1 MYNSEDRISDKN
13 TSELSFNQKINRTFT
28 VGEILTSPLWYIKNT
43 EGNVVTAI
51 PLFNCDR
58 IESFN
63 DSDIV
68 IDDNKAI
75 IITVD
80 DEDIPIDCISDDTG
94 DINYY
99 DVHHFYVY
107 YVFAGRE
114 LGDPTVF
121 CAVYDEC
128 GAPIPNALIDVKIDG
143 EYSDTVT
150 TNNEGLCR
158 ALLPEGWQSIVF
170 NWHGFANTRSSRHRS
185 EILRRSDVDGENNR

>member
-13 TSELSFNQKINRTFT
+13 TTQLSFNQKINRTFT

-63 DSDIV
+63 ESDIV

-80 DEDIPIDCISDDTG
+80 DEDIPIYCKSADTG
-94 DINYY
+94 DINYGAI
-99 DVHHFYVY
+99 HRIHSFYTY
-107 YVFAGRE
+107 SGRE
-114 LGDPTVF
+114 FGDPTIF
-121 CAVYDEC
+121 AIIYDEC
-128 GAPIPNALIDVKIDG
+128 GAPISNALLDVQING
-143 EYSDTVT
+143 EYYDTVT
-150 TNNEGLCR
+150 SDNEGLCR
-158 ALLPEGWQSIVF
+158 VLLPEEGQTVEFI
-170 NWHGFANTRSSRHRS
+170 WHGLSNTRSNTYRS
-185 EILRRSDVDGENNR
+185 NILTIGDDDGESNR